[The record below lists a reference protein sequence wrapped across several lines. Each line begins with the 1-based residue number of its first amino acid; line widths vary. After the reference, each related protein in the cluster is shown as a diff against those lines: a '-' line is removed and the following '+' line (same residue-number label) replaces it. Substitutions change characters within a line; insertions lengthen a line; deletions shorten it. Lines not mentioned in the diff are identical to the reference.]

1 MLIPIWG
8 FLKLPEGDPE
18 GLEGLPDVQIF
29 LFYRQQGVVLCTICT
44 LMIGVFV
51 VLNVLQ
57 FTPVVTIFIIVYFA
71 VALIISFAFGDKL
84 MAAGAKRAAALRAD
98 E

>member
-1 MLIPIWG
+1 MSKY
-8 FLKLPEGDPE
+8 FSSTAS
-18 GLEGLPDVQIF
+18 
-29 LFYRQQGVVLCTICT
+29 RVVLCTICT

>member
-1 MLIPIWG
+1 M
-8 FLKLPEGDPE
+8 
-18 GLEGLPDVQIF
+18 
-29 LFYRQQGVVLCTICT
+29 
-44 LMIGVFV
+44 MIGVFV